1 MEVAIP
7 HVLYLTPHGLA
18 SPLGRAQCV
27 PYLLRLSEDG
37 RARFTVVSWEAD
49 PLPDCALRERI
60 AAAGI
65 RWYALPYHPGA
76 PAKVWDALQGLAASV
91 ATVVRDRPDLVH
103 ARSYVPATI
112 ALVLGAVARVPYIF
126 DILGLLAD
134 EYADAGHWSRA
145 GFLYRATK
153 WIERVLLRKAA
164 AIITLTEANER
175 SLRTSGLVRPEVP
188 IPVLPCAVDPER
200 FGCDG
205 APDAYPRG
213 ARPLLIYSGGIG
225 PWYRPEAMAAFAA
238 TARRITPDLRFL
250 VLTRGDTSA
259 LERAAREQGIPAAA
273 MEVRSVHPDDVA
285 AILCTADVGLSF
297 RSQGVSMEAVSPN
310 KFGEYLACGLPV
322 VSSRGIGDVDEI
334 TLRER
339 VGAIVER
346 EDAAAYER
354 AWRDVVALLEQ
365 DAAAARE
372 RCRKVS
378 RTELRPERVTDGY
391 AQLYRELLDGPSRDR
406 SRRTV
411 RA

>member
-1 MEVAIP
+1 MAVTIP

-18 SPLGRAQCV
+18 SPLGRAQCL
-27 PYLLRLSEDG
+27 PYLLRLSEER

-49 PLPDCALRERI
+49 PLPDQPLRDRI
-60 AAAGI
+60 ADAGI
-65 RWYALPYHPGA
+65 RWFALPYHPGA
-76 PAKVWDALQGLAASV
+76 PAKFWDALLGLGASV
-91 ATVVRDRPDLVH
+91 ATVVRDRPDVVH

-112 ALVLGAVARVPYIF
+112 ALVLAVIARVPYIF

-134 EYADAGHWSRA
+134 EYADAGHWSRE

-153 WIERVLLRKAA
+153 WIERVLLRRAA
-164 AIITLTEANER
+164 AVITLTEANER
-175 SLRTSGLVRPEVP
+175 SLRRGGLVRPEVP

-200 FGCDG
+200 FSCAG

-213 ARPLLIYSGGIG
+213 ARPLLVYSGGIG
-225 PWYRPEAMAAFAA
+225 PWYRPEAIAAFAA
-238 TARRITPDLRFL
+238 AARRITPDLRFL

-259 LERAAREQGIPAAA
+259 LERAAREHGIAPSA
-273 MEVRSVHPDDVA
+273 MDVRSFHPDDVA
-285 AILCTADVGLSF
+285 RILCTADVGLSF

-334 TLRER
+334 TLRDR

-346 EDAAAYER
+346 EEASAYER
-354 AWRDVVALLEQ
+354 AWREVVALLKE
-365 DAAAARE
+365 DAARVRE
-372 RCRKVS
+372 RCRRVA
-378 RTELRPERVTDGY
+378 RTELPPERVTDGY
-391 AQLYRELLDGPSRDR
+391 ARLYRQLMGGPSGARPG
-406 SRRTV
+406 RTV